1 MTGEQA
7 LNLLKSDALAELKQ
21 IHGGDLLVLVEGQ
34 IGIIKRPNAQGDMTP
49 MQYLEELKGAGAL
62 GAVVASALAVDGP
75 NSLMTYES
83 LQQMSSSIKSHTLH
97 SCVNDVFYCTRSTT
111 VIGGIQSYEPT
122 IRE

>member
-21 IHGGDLLVLVEGQ
+21 IHGDDLLVLVEGQ
-34 IGIIKRPNAQGDMTP
+34 VGIIKRPNAQGEMTP

-75 NSLMTYES
+75 DSLKTYES
-83 LQQMSSSIKSHTLH
+83 LQQMSS
-97 SCVNDVFYCTRSTT
+97 
-111 VIGGIQSYEPT
+111 
-122 IRE
+122 